1 VLGLDDQ
8 QGGPLISTA
17 AVKKMMNTLA
27 SSSASSVSSAP
38 ANPPGNNYLFIKS
51 TLSLVDSL
59 KRLPEGHFD
68 LVYGRFLALGLP
80 REDYEALVAECWRV
94 CKAGGFVEFTELDMR
109 IYAGHSP
116 LVQDLN
122 QQGTVG
128 KLFFGGGNL
137 SNQAHVFFF
146 TT

>member
-1 VLGLDDQ
+1 
-8 QGGPLISTA
+8 
-17 AVKKMMNTLA
+17 MNSLVPP
-27 SSSASSVSSAP
+27 SSSASSISSAP

-68 LVYGRFLALGLP
+68 LVYGRFLALALP
-80 REDYEALVAECWRV
+80 RGDYEALVAECWRV

-109 IYAGHSP
+109 IYGYAGHSP

-122 QQGTVG
+122 QQGTE
-128 KLFFGGGNL
+128 KEPPIPKSISL
-137 SNQAHVFFF
+137 
-146 TT
+146 